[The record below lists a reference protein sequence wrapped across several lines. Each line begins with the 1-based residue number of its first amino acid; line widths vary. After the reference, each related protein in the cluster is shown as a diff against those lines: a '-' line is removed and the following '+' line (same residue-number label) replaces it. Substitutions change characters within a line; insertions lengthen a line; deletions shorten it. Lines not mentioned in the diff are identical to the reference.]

1 MLQLLCA
8 VPAARAALHGGEASQ
23 GDVAAGSGGSGQQL
37 GNNNDVNGNNADG
50 PAAAAPSALRR
61 SALLRQ
67 ALALLEDPRA
77 AVASRRGVV
86 SALNTLSQSDWAAW
100 PLASAHHGVANALA
114 AGALATLRPLR
125 PPAGHATSR
134 GCAVTADVLA
144 APPAS
149 LAEQSLARE
158 CLILLGVLLQ
168 ERRTAAGA
176 AGVVCDPLS
185 AQRAFAA
192 AAAAA
197 DHPGGAL
204 RRLGCYVGDML
215 QRVTNALE
223 ASEARDAAA
232 ALAQAQQGHTRN
244 QQQP

>member
-23 GDVAAGSGGSGQQL
+23 GDDAAGSGGSGQQP
-37 GNNNDVNGNNADG
+37 GNGNDANNGNADG
-50 PAAAAPSALRR
+50 GAAAAAAPSALRR
-61 SALLRQ
+61 STLLRH
-67 ALALLEDPRA
+67 ALALLEDPRC

-100 PLASAHHGVANALA
+100 PLAAAHHGVANALA

-134 GCAVTADVLA
+134 GCAVVADVLA
-144 APPAS
+144 VPPAG
-149 LAEQSLARE
+149 LAEQVLARE
-158 CLILLGVLLQ
+158 CLLLLGVLLT

-215 QRVTNALE
+215 QRVTAALE
-223 ASEARDAAA
+223 ATEARDAAA
-232 ALAQAQQGHTRN
+232 TQLRN
-244 QQQP
+244 QQQ